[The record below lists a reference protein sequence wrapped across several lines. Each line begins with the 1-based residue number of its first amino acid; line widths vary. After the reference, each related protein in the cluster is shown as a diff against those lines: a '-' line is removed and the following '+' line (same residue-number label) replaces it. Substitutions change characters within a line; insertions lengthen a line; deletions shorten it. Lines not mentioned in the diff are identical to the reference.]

1 EHEELLY
8 TIAEQSGDASQRG
21 NALFLL
27 AHTKDAE
34 RLLPALGRSIHDP
47 AEGVRNNAMRVLMFL
62 AKARPELDYHVGDLI
77 AAVDF
82 PSSSDRKTAASTLA
96 ARAARPRYRAAIRDG
111 AVPTA
116 LRRLRMLKPNN
127 HE

>member
-1 EHEELLY
+1 IGHFEDPSGLFALWDEFSQKVLTLAFDGAALQVTTCPVLHCIAPFDLPELEPYLVRLNASAREHEELLY
-8 TIAEQSGDASQRG
+8 TIAEQSGDASQRA

-62 AKARPELDYHVGDLI
+62 
-77 AAVDF
+77 
-82 PSSSDRKTAASTLA
+82 
-96 ARAARPRYRAAIRDG
+96 
-111 AVPTA
+111 
-116 LRRLRMLKPNN
+116 
-127 HE
+127 